1 MVIFRR
7 QGEGRMTEAL
17 ACAAGGESLM
27 VYHKVKHPA
36 WVLFLWKS
44 IKELEPE
51 RAGAV
56 KNDLVWS
63 FSGDWARGQR
73 K

>member
-1 MVIFRR
+1 
-7 QGEGRMTEAL
+7 
-17 ACAAGGESLM
+17 M
-27 VYHKVKHPA
+27 VYHKIKHPA

-44 IKELEPE
+44 IKGLEPE

-63 FSGDWARGQR
+63 FLGNRAREE
-73 K
+73 